1 MKREIPGK
9 VQDYVSEK
17 AAVFEGTALSPYN
30 NFYCSI

>member
-17 AAVFEGTALSPYN
+17 AAVFEGTASSP
-30 NFYCSI
+30 FYYF